1 MSTAT
6 AAAGPWNKRSLRNLL
21 ERTGEFATVVELVNS
36 RGVITERGGSKVMQL
51 ARGLADLPGI
61 HALSITDNP
70 GGNAV
75 LSADTLGFDLL
86 SRGQDVI
93 IHLSCKDWN
102 RNGLQSHAW
111 QLASEGFQSI
121 LALSGDY
128 PADGYS
134 GRASGVFDI
143 DSVGLL
149 KMLSDMNQG
158 LKTRTPRGRR
168 ARMKRTD
175 FFLGA
180 VVNNYKRH
188 EREVMP
194 QYFKLAAKVAAGA
207 AFVVNQIG
215 YNARKMDELIKYM
228 ALKGINVPVLANVY
242 VLSGPAARY
251 FNAGRIPGVVV
262 SDELLAEVERHARG
276 KDKGKGFLLEFAAR
290 QCAVARGLGYR
301 GAYLGGHLKQDD
313 YARILELTASF
324 GDGDWRDFAA
334 DFRYGFP
341 DEFHFFEA
349 DPETGLSS
357 TEINREYEASR
368 TPRARRALR
377 RKVPLAYKL
386 NRAAHEVLFEPDR
399 PAFRA
404 GKKLFAAAE
413 KKEGARRLLHAAEQ
427 AVKVPAFDCRD
438 CGDCSLPDIAFLCP
452 ESQCVKN
459 QRNGPCGGTRDGKCE
474 VGEKECIW
482 ARAYDRLKAYGE
494 EEAMLERP
502 VVYRNGTLEGTS
514 AWGNTFLGRDHHAAN
529 PSGSCRERRSRSP
542 ETLEERSANHS
553 GPPAEQPFTEK
564 NE

>member
-6 AAAGPWNKRSLRNLL
+6 AAADPWNKRSLRHLL

-111 QLASEGFQSI
+111 QLASEGFESI

-158 LKTRTPRGRR
+158 LETRTPKGRR

-194 QYFKLAAKVAAGA
+194 QYFKLAAKAAAGA
-207 AFVVNQIG
+207 AFRHQPDRLQRPQDGRADQVHGAQG
-215 YNARKMDELIKYM
+215 DGRSGARQRLRPQRAGG
-228 ALKGINVPVLANVY
+228 ALLPRRPHPRGGGSRTSCSPR
-242 VLSGPAARY
+242 SRGTPAAGTR
-251 FNAGRIPGVVV
+251 
-262 SDELLAEVERHARG
+262 ARG
-276 KDKGKGFLLEFAAR
+276 SSSSSPPGSAPSPAAS
-290 QCAVARGLGYR
+290 A
-301 GAYLGGHLKQDD
+301 
-313 YARILELTASF
+313 TAAPTS
-324 GDGDWRDFAA
+324 
-334 DFRYGFP
+334 
-341 DEFHFFEA
+341 EA
-349 DPETGLSS
+349 TSNRMITRASS
-357 TEINREYEASR
+357 S
-368 TPRARRALR
+368 
-377 RKVPLAYKL
+377 
-386 NRAAHEVLFEPDR
+386 
-399 PAFRA
+399 
-404 GKKLFAAAE
+404 
-413 KKEGARRLLHAAEQ
+413 
-427 AVKVPAFDCRD
+427 
-438 CGDCSLPDIAFLCP
+438 
-452 ESQCVKN
+452 
-459 QRNGPCGGTRDGKCE
+459 
-474 VGEKECIW
+474 
-482 ARAYDRLKAYGE
+482 
-494 EEAMLERP
+494 
-502 VVYRNGTLEGTS
+502 
-514 AWGNTFLGRDHHAAN
+514 
-529 PSGSCRERRSRSP
+529 
-542 ETLEERSANHS
+542 
-553 GPPAEQPFTEK
+553 
-564 NE
+564 

>member
-6 AAAGPWNKRSLRNLL
+6 AAAGPWNKRSLRHLL

-111 QLASEGFQSI
+111 QLASEGFESI

-158 LKTRTPRGRR
+158 LETRTPKGRR

-194 QYFKLAAKVAAGA
+194 QYFKLAAKAAAGA
-207 AFVVNQIG
+207 AFAINQIG

-262 SDELLAEVERHARG
+262 SDELLAKVERHARG

-301 GAYLGGHLKQDD
+301 GAYLGGHLKQED

-368 TPRARRALR
+368 TPRGPARPAPQGAADLQAQPGRPRGSVRAGPPGVQGRGKAVRSRREEGGSAQAPSRRRAGGKSAGLR
-377 RKVPLAYKL
+377 LPRL
-386 NRAAHEVLFEPDR
+386 
-399 PAFRA
+399 
-404 GKKLFAAAE
+404 
-413 KKEGARRLLHAAEQ
+413 RRLLAAGHRLPLPGV
-427 AVKVPAFDCRD
+427 AVRQEPAQRTLR
-438 CGDCSLPDIAFLCP
+438 GNP
-452 ESQCVKN
+452 ERQV
-459 QRNGPCGGTRDGKCE
+459 RGR
-474 VGEKECIW
+474 
-482 ARAYDRLKAYGE
+482 R
-494 EEAMLERP
+494 
-502 VVYRNGTLEGTS
+502 EGVH
-514 AWGNTFLGRDHHAAN
+514 LGA
-529 PSGSCRERRSRSP
+529 GLRSP
-542 ETLEERSANHS
+542 ESLRRGGSDARAPGRLPQRHPRRDQRLGQHLPRA
-553 GPPAEQPFTEK
+553 GPPRPELLGFVPGTAKPFP
-564 NE
+564 